1 MFHTIRVAI
10 RGLVRSPGF
19 TVTALLTLALCSGAS
34 LTIFS
39 VVDSV
44 LLRELPFPDADRL
57 VAIYSSYPNAGVMR
71 DGASPTNYYERRGTI
86 RAFSSLSLYRYG
98 SAIIGDAGATERS
111 EIIRVTPD
119 FFQTLGRG
127 PVLGRSFR
135 EEETSREGDNAVI
148 LTDAFWRQR
157 FDADPH
163 VIGRTVRIDGVQRS
177 VVGVLPAAF
186 RFLSSRARLYL
197 PYATDVAQRTAR
209 ERHSG
214 SASEMIARLRPGVSI
229 AQAKREVDR
238 QDAQLAPSYPDA
250 AAIASAEFRSVLV
263 GLHTDH
269 VGAIR
274 QTLLLLQGGVL
285 LLLVIGGVNL
295 TNLLLIRA
303 NGRSRDVAIRESM
316 GASKRR
322 IVLQVLVETMVL
334 TSAGGALGLG
344 LAAGGT
350 RLLGILGVDQ
360 LPLGATIEFDRRV
373 ALAAVVGATALGL
386 LLTIPIA
393 WFHLRSRLA
402 VALRS
407 ASRGGTASRSAQQL
421 RHGFVIAQISL
432 AFVLLSGAGLLSVS
446 LDRAVSVSPGFRV
459 DHVLTGQLSL
469 PRASYP
475 SLVAILGIADRLLSG
490 VREQPGVVA
499 TGVITNLPL
508 SGRNTLSEITV
519 RGHVLR
525 PGESK
530 RGHFAYGVLGDYFG
544 AIGVP
549 LREGR
554 IFSSGEAR
562 EGAGVAVVD
571 EDFARRYWPDASA
584 IGQQLLIGAGDR
596 PDQSALTVVGVVGA
610 VKQVTVTDEE
620 RQGAVYVPFPRL
632 ADASW
637 YVVTR
642 TARTPEL
649 LAPAMQRLVR
659 SLDPDLP
666 LDGVQS
672 MEARV
677 TDSLTARRSPAL
689 LAALFAAVALLM
701 AAVGTYGVLSYSVAQ
716 RRREIG
722 VRLAL
727 GALPWQIGHQFLSLG
742 LMFVAAG
749 TLVGGLGAWMAGRF
763 MQRILFDVPALHVP
777 TLLGSAATLGVV
789 AVVACV
795 LPARRAA
802 RVDPL
807 IAMSA
812 E

>member
-407 ASRGGTASRSAQQL
+407 ESRGGTASRSAQQL

>member
-807 IAMSA
+807 IAMAA